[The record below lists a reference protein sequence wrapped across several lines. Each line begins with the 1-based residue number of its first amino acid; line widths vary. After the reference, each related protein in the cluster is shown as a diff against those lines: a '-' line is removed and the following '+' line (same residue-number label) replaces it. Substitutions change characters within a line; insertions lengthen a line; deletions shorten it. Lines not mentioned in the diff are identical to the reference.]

1 MSTNPSFTSVLTTWR
16 FEPQI
21 VLALVLTGV
30 LYVLGL
36 RELDRRGKLW
46 RLVGRRHVALFA
58 LGLLSLALALLSP
71 LDTYDTRL
79 FSVHMLQHL
88 VLLQVAPPLLLLGKP
103 VPVLLVGLPRPL
115 VRGVARAQRRT
126 PWLRWLTHK
135 LISPPVAW
143 TLYAADLL
151 LWHVPALYQA
161 TLYNTGVHLLEH
173 VCFVGTG
180 LLFWWVIVEP
190 LPRPRSQRLHLGL
203 RLLYT
208 VSAML
213 PMNLLGALLTLAD
226 RLWYPFYGAQPALW
240 GWSAIDDQRL
250 GGLLM
255 WLAGSMIFMGIG
267 SVMFFRMLA
276 QDERD
281 RERDEAEDGAYG
293 DPTVPAGA
301 ALPSGTVRG

>member
-1 MSTNPSFTSVLTTWR
+1 MSVLTTWV
-16 FEPQI
+16 FEPRI

-46 RLVGRRHVALFA
+46 RLVRRRHVVLFA

-71 LDTYDTRL
+71 LDTYDTHL
-79 FSVHMLQHL
+79 FSVHMVQHL
-88 VLLQVAPPLLLLGKP
+88 VLLQVVPPLLLLGKP
-103 VPVLLVGLPRPL
+103 VPVLLVGLPRAL

-126 PWLRWLTHK
+126 PWLHWLTGK
-135 LISPPVAW
+135 LISPPVTWA
-143 TLYAADLL
+143 LYAADLL

-161 TLYNTGVHLLEH
+161 TLSNTGVHLLEH

-190 LPRPRSQRLHLGL
+190 LPRPRSRRLHLSL

-276 QDERD
+276 QDEHE
-281 RERDEAEDGAYG
+281 RERDEAGDSAYG
-293 DPTVPAGA
+293 DPAVPAGA
-301 ALPSGTVRG
+301 ALPPSTARG